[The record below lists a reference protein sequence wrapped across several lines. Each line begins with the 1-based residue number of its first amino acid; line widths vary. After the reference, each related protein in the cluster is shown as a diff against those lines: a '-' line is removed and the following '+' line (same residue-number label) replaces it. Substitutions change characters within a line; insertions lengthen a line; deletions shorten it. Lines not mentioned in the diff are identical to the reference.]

1 MTFVIFVMSLIT
13 KWTYVDQFTEYGMD
27 GSLILLRNCLEQVNL
42 PHGEVHN
49 LPLKLDL
56 LARIL
61 KTLIHQPNSGSIL
74 CEALGLS
81 SSFSEGF
88 LENICSALK
97 FSIPEQIGLGL
108 ALTDAEDQRLQ
119 EEG

>member
-1 MTFVIFVMSLIT
+1 MCKTDCEVDV
-13 KWTYVDQFTEYGMD
+13 VDQFTEYGIE

-42 PHGEVHN
+42 HQGEVHN

-74 CEALGLS
+74 CEALGHS
-81 SSFSEGF
+81 SYSEGF
-88 LENICSALK
+88 LENLCTALK
-97 FSIPEQIGLGL
+97 FSTPEQFGLGF
-108 ALTDAEDQRLQ
+108 ALTDAEDLRLQ

>member
-1 MTFVIFVMSLIT
+1 M
-13 KWTYVDQFTEYGMD
+13 KWISVDQFTEYGID
-27 GSLILLRNCLEQVNL
+27 GSLILLRNCLEQINL
-42 PHGEVHN
+42 HQGEVHN

-74 CEALGLS
+74 CEALGHT

-108 ALTDAEDQRLQ
+108 ALSDAEDQHLR